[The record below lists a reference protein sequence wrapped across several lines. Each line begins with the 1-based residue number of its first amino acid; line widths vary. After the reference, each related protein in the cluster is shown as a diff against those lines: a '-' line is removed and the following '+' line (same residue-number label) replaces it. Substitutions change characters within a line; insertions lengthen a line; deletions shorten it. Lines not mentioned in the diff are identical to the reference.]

1 MSLQSVREFLHSR
14 DFRVSIFETAAGTAT
29 VAPAAEAHA
38 VAPGRIMKRTLM
50 ALAIAA
56 TAASAQAAV
65 ERIEVTERVPFAP
78 GVSFGEYGAYEKIRG
93 VAYYALDPKATANAS
108 IADLKRAP
116 RDKQGRVLF
125 SSEFVLLR
133 PTGAQPTTLLY
144 DVNNRGNIAI
154 LGQVNG
160 RSPAQNDPT
169 TVADAGDGFLMRHGF
184 SLLFSAWTWDVAPT
198 APAAGTPPSRP
209 LVFAPPV
216 AKGVKGKVQNE
227 FTVNAPTDIVS
238 YAGMRGLTY
247 EPATPND
254 PHAQLTQRARQGDKP
269 KPIPRSAWKFVA
281 PELKG
286 GPGRVQLEGG
296 FQPDTLYEIS
306 YVAKDPYVTGAG
318 LAGIRDLLSYF
329 RDHPFEGAP
338 APRNILIFGIS
349 QSGRLIGR
357 MMHDGL
363 NVDESGKLAF
373 NGAYMQVPGAGGSA
387 GFNSSFAQPTRHPS
401 MMEEHGYPA
410 DAFPFTST
418 PTRDPVSGKTASTLD
433 KARDKQGN
441 LPKLIVANTSTEF
454 WNRGAS
460 LIATTP
466 DGARDVAPA
475 ENVRLYGFM
484 GAQHYVGRSN
494 KRAPF
499 TACVSTSDH
508 YLPMRALIVALDD
521 WTVKGKQPP
530 ASAYPGLAD
539 GTLTTVADYRAIFPK
554 GLGITP
560 PEQNLRQPQLNLR
573 TSPPKRGDDYETRVP
588 TPDADGNDRGGVRL
602 VELQAPLGTHTGWN
616 LRAPETGF
624 AWATSR
630 FDGSFV
636 PFARTEAERMAAGD
650 PRPSLE
656 MRYPTRDAY
665 VAAVKAAA
673 ERQVAAGL
681 LLPEDVERTM
691 SKNLGLYDRILARD
705 PADQGCGYLFPS
717 SGPSVPVPG

>member
-1 MSLQSVREFLHSR
+1 
-14 DFRVSIFETAAGTAT
+14 
-29 VAPAAEAHA
+29 
-38 VAPGRIMKRTLM
+38 MKRKLTMLAM
-50 ALAIAA
+50 AAAIS
-56 TAASAQAAV
+56 TAHAAV
-65 ERIEVTERVPFAP
+65 ERIQVVERVPFAP
-78 GVSFGEYGAYEKIRG
+78 GVTFGEYGAYEKIRG
-93 VAYYALDPKATANAS
+93 IAYYALDPKAAANAS
-108 IADLKRAP
+108 IVDLKKAP

-133 PTGAQPTTLLY
+133 PTAAQPTTLLY

-160 RSPAQNDPT
+160 RSPANNDPT
-169 TVADAGDGFLMRHGF
+169 TAADAGDGFLMRHGF

-198 APAAGTPPSRP
+198 VPAAGTAPRP
-209 LVFAPPV
+209 LVFAPPI

-227 FTVNAPTDIVS
+227 FTVNEPTEIVT

-254 PHAQLTQRARQGDKP
+254 PHAQLTERARPDDRRKS
-269 KPIPRSAWKFVA
+269 IPRSAWRFVE

-296 FQPDTLYEIS
+296 FKPDTIYEIT
-306 YVAKDPYVTGAG
+306 YVAKDPYVTGTG

-338 APRNILIFGIS
+338 APRNVLMFGIS

-363 NVDESGKLAF
+363 NVDEGGKLVF
-373 NGAYMQVPGAGGSA
+373 NGAYLQVPGAGGSA
-387 GFNSSFAQPTRHPS
+387 GFNSRFAQPTRHPS
-401 MMEEHGYPA
+401 MMEEHDYPA

-418 PTRDPVSGKTASTLD
+418 PARDPVTGKTASTLD

-441 LPKLIVANTSTEF
+441 LPKLFYANTSTEF

-466 DGARDVAPA
+466 DGERDVAPA
-475 ENVRLYGFM
+475 DNVRIYGFM
-484 GAQHYVGRSN
+484 GAQHYVGRSS
-494 KRAPF
+494 KREPF
-499 TACVSTSDH
+499 TACVSTTDH
-508 YLPMRALIVALDD
+508 YLPMRALIVALDE

-530 ASAYPGLAD
+530 ANAYPQLSD

-560 PEQNLRQPQLNLR
+560 PEQSLREPRLNFGPR
-573 TSPPKRGDDYETRVP
+573 FATQSIADIVPPKHGDDFETRVP
-588 TPDADGNDRGGVRL
+588 APDADGNDRGGVRL

-616 LRAPETGF
+616 LRAPDTGF

-636 PFARTEAERMAAGD
+636 PFARTEAERVAAGD

-656 MRYPTRDAY
+656 ARYANRDAF
-665 VAAVKAAA
+665 VAAVRAAA
-673 ERQVAAGL
+673 EQQVTAGL
-681 LLPEDVERTM
+681 LLPEDVER
-691 SKNLGLYDRILARD
+691 SLKENVGLYDRILARD
-705 PADQGCGYLFPS
+705 PADSSCGYLFAQ
-717 SGPSVPVPG
+717 